1 MRYNIYKF
9 FICDE
14 DKGMFKLFRNLKPM
28 AWMVAIII
36 VLVTGQAV
44 AELYLPEKMSEII
57 DDGIYIDYEPLYEH
71 LEMEKPSSLSSVDSE
86 KTLKGY
92 DEDTIPVFEMVEGF
106 STFDLAQAIQEEEG
120 GDVKIDFVFRDIPV
134 KDSQQLFDDVMTP
147 FLEGLKPYQEWAF
160 EWRDANEPE
169 SKWKDWEPDFWGSY
183 YTDDDRKQIAEVVN
197 TLLVFDVGNNYEASK
212 TNSSSIKI
220 NGNHDITINS
230 LLNQD
235 PRVDEDAME
244 NESNRRI
251 LTACISRMKHSQ
263 YGNLMPIPVD
273 KNGNRLATDEFGRAL
288 EQNKL
293 VYVYS
298 DADGEQVETE
308 KESYTGRADPM
319 PDYEVI
325 ICNNVL
331 GYAYKYEGAK
341 WVKTYRGIT
350 DQDAQELASDYNAS
364 ILIEALVTQNKHY
377 NKFTEEQKKTIIDDI
392 KLICDWYVEANDH
405 LLLSNLLSFQ
415 NKKPERI
422 IKELSTYYEMETIV
436 VDGVERPNVKTP
448 LKDKSNFGSKWKQ
461 FWIRL
466 GNYLT
471 LSATGTSMEDF
482 ENDFKYDVAHPELN
496 LTTKFSIATVEFK
509 TYKDMMLPDGIT
521 TQTDDLGFIL
531 ERGGIMLL
539 LTIAACG
546 CAILASL
553 LSAKL
558 ASEFSAIIRSKVFG
572 KVETF
577 SLIEFDRYSTSSL
590 ITRST
595 NDVNQIQQVFLL
607 ILRTGLIAPIT
618 LIGGFIMSVEKSF
631 KMTAV
636 LFYDIPIL
644 VIASVMAAKVVYPL
658 FQTIQKKVDKL
669 TLITREGLTGIRVVR
684 AFNKQ
689 ETENE
694 RFSEVNDSLTKTAI
708 AVNRWCAVLAP
719 LIAVVMNC
727 SMVGV
732 VWRASVQIAGNA
744 DMDVGDMMAVIQY
757 MTQIMMA
764 LVMLATVFVM
774 FPRATASALRIN
786 EILATEPQLKDP
798 ETPNGNYNSVGSVKF
813 ENVNFKYS
821 EEAENNI
828 LSNINFHAE
837 KGKVTAIVGGTGS
850 GKSSVINLIP
860 RFYDT
865 TEGRILVDGVDVREI
880 PQEELRLKIGF
891 VPQRSVLFSGTI
903 RENLCY
909 GKADATDEECWEA
922 LRIAQSD
929 TFVREKEGQLDARV
943 EQGGGN
949 FSGGQKQRLA
959 IARAIIRKPEVLI
972 FDDSFSALDFRTDK
986 NLRQALKSITSES
999 ATIIVAQRIGTIMD
1013 ADNIIVL
1020 DGGNIVG
1027 QGTHEYLV
1035 RNCDVY
1041 RDIALSQ
1048 MSEEELGL

>member
-1 MRYNIYKF
+1 
-9 FICDE
+9 
-14 DKGMFKLFRNLKPM
+14 MFKLFRNLKPM
-28 AWMVAIII
+28 AWMVAVIII
-36 VLVTGQAV
+36 LVTGQAV

-92 DEDTIPVFEMVEGF
+92 DEDTIPVFEMVDGF
-106 STFDLAQAIQEEEG
+106 STFDLAKAIEEEDG
-120 GDVKIDFVFRDIPV
+120 NKTTIDEFVFRDIPV
-134 KDSQQLFDDVMTP
+134 KDSKQLFEDVLTP
-147 FLEGLKPYQEWAF
+147 FLEGLERYQLDAF
-160 EWRDANEPE
+160 QWRDKYVPE
-169 SKWKDWEPDFWGSY
+169 SQHENWTPDFWGSY
-183 YTDDDRKQIAEVVN
+183 YTAQDRAAIAEVIN
-197 TLLVFDVGNNYEASK
+197 ALIIFDVGNNYAAS
-212 TNSSSIKI
+212 NSNPSSIKI
-220 NGNHDITINS
+220 DGGDDDITVNN

-235 PRVDEDAME
+235 PRVEEDAMS

-251 LTACISRMKHSQ
+251 LTACISCMKHSE
-263 YGNLMPIPVD
+263 YGNLMPIPID
-273 KNGNRLATDEFGRAL
+273 KNGNRVATDAYGRAL
-288 EQNKL
+288 EKDKL

-298 DADGEQVETE
+298 DADGDQVESA
-308 KESYTGRADPM
+308 KKSYTGRPDPM

-331 GYAYKYEGAK
+331 GYAYKYVGDK
-341 WVKTYRGIT
+341 WIDTYRGIT
-350 DQDAQELASDYNAS
+350 DEKAQELASEYNAN
-364 ILIEALVTQNKHY
+364 ILIDALINTNKHRGE
-377 NKFTEEQKKTIIDDI
+377 FTQKQLSKLTSDI
-392 KLICDWYVEANDH
+392 KRMCDRYTEDDDLI
-405 LLLSNLLSFQ
+405 LLADLLKLED
-415 NKKPERI
+415 KKPARI
-422 IKELSTYYEMETIV
+422 IKEVSKYYVSYENDEGLI
-436 VDGVERPNVKTP
+436 ESQTP
-448 LKDKSNFGSKWKQ
+448 LKDKATFGAKFRQ
-461 FWIRL
+461 FWTKV

-471 LSATGTSMEDF
+471 LSATGNRKQAF
-482 ENDFKYDVAHPELN
+482 EEGELES
-496 LTTKFSIATVEFK
+496 FSISLVEFK
-509 TYKDMMLPDGIT
+509 TYKEMMLPDGKT
-521 TQTDDLGFIL
+521 SQVDDLTFIL
-531 ERGGIMLL
+531 KRGGMMLL
-539 LTIAACG
+539 LTFAACA
-546 CAILASL
+546 CAISAAF
-553 LSAKL
+553 LSSKL
-558 ASEFSAIIRSKVFG
+558 ASEFSAIIRSKVFN

-618 LIGGFIMSVEKSF
+618 LIGGIIMSIDKSF
-631 KMTAV
+631 RMTAV
-636 LFYDIPIL
+636 IFYDIPIL

-658 FQTIQKKVDKL
+658 FQAIQKKVDKL

-689 ETENE
+689 ETENQ
-694 RFSEVNDSLTKTAI
+694 RFGEVNKDLTKAAI

-732 VWRASVQIAGNA
+732 VWRASYEIAYTG
-744 DMDVGDMMAVIQY
+744 DVDVGDMMAVIQY

-786 EILATEPQLKDP
+786 EVLATEPELKDP
-798 ETPNGNYNSVGSVKF
+798 EAPNGNYTSVGSVKF

-821 EEAENNI
+821 AEAENYI
-828 LSNINFHAE
+828 LSNIDFHAE

-860 RFYDT
+860 RFYDC

-880 PQEELRLKIGF
+880 PQDELRLKIGF

-903 RENLCY
+903 RENLFY
-909 GKADATDEECWEA
+909 GKEDATDEECWEA

-986 NLRQALKSITSES
+986 NLRKALKSITSES

-1020 DGGNIVG
+1020 DAGKIVG
-1027 QGTHEYLV
+1027 QGKHEYLIH
-1035 RNCDVY
+1035 NCDVY

>member
-1 MRYNIYKF
+1 
-9 FICDE
+9 
-14 DKGMFKLFRNLKPM
+14 MFKLFRNLKPM
-28 AWMVAIII
+28 AWMVALII

-106 STFDLAQAIQEEEG
+106 STFDLAKAIEEEDG
-120 GDVKIDFVFRDIPV
+120 NTSIDFVFRDIPV

-147 FLEGLKPYQEWAF
+147 FLEGLEPYQKKAF
-160 EWRDANEPE
+160 DWRNENVPE
-169 SKWKDWEPDFWGSY
+169 SEWEDWSPDFRASY
-183 YTDDDRKQIAEVVN
+183 YDDTDRARIAEVIN
-197 TLLVFDVGNNYEASK
+197 ALLVFDVQNNYQASD
-212 TNSSSIKI
+212 TNPSSIKI
-220 NGNHDITINS
+220 SGGDDDITVNS

-235 PRVDEDAME
+235 PSVEEDAME

-251 LTACISRMKHSQ
+251 LTACISKMKHSK

-273 KNGNRLATDEFGRAL
+273 KNGNRLATDEFGQAL
-288 EQNKL
+288 EQDKL

-298 DADGEQVETE
+298 DADGEQVASA

-341 WVKTYRGIT
+341 WVDTYRGIT
-350 DQDAQELASDYNAS
+350 DDDAQKLASDYNAA
-364 ILIEALVTQNKHY
+364 ILIDALITSNKY
-377 NKFTEEQKKTIIDDI
+377 YGEFSEEQIASITDDI
-392 KLICDWYVEANDH
+392 ERMCSWYTEADDH
-405 LLLSNLLSFQ
+405 ILLADLLNLK
-415 NKKPERI
+415 NKKPQRI
-422 IKELSTYYEMETIV
+422 IKELANYYESEVNENGMIV
-436 VDGVERPNVKTP
+436 SKTP
-448 LKDKSNFGSKWKQ
+448 LKDNKTFGTKWKQ
-461 FWIRL
+461 FWIKV

-471 LSATGTSMEDF
+471 LSATGTDKQAF
-482 ENDFKYDVAHPELN
+482 EEGELKSFSVAL
-496 LTTKFSIATVEFK
+496 VDFK
-509 TYKDMMLPDGIT
+509 TYKDMMLPDGDT
-521 TQTDDLGFIL
+521 TQTDDMTFIL
-531 ERGGIMLL
+531 TRGGIMLL
-539 LTIAACG
+539 LTVAACA
-546 CAILASL
+546 CAIMAAF
-553 LSAKL
+553 LSSRL

-618 LIGGFIMSVEKSF
+618 LIGGFIMAADKSL
-631 KMTAV
+631 KMTSV
-636 LFYDIPIL
+636 LLYDIPIL

-658 FQTIQKKVDKL
+658 FQVIQKKVDKL

-689 ETENE
+689 ETENI
-694 RFSEVNDSLTKTAI
+694 RFNEVNQSLTKTAI

-732 VWRASVQIAGNA
+732 VWIASKQIAFNE
-744 DMDVGDMMAVIQY
+744 DIDVGDMMAVIQY

-786 EILATEPQLKDP
+786 EILATEPELKDP
-798 ETPNGNYNSVGSVKF
+798 ETPNSNYTSVGSVKF

-821 EEAENNI
+821 DEAENYI
-828 LSNINFHAE
+828 LSNINFTAE

-880 PQEELRLKIGF
+880 PQDELRLKIGF
-891 VPQRSVLFSGTI
+891 IPQRSVLFSGTI
-903 RENLCY
+903 RENLMY
-909 GKADATDEECWEA
+909 GKENATDEDCWEA
-922 LRIAQSD
+922 LEIAQSA

-959 IARAIIRKPEVLI
+959 IARAIIRKPEVLV

-986 NLRQALKSITSES
+986 NLRTALKSITADS

-1020 DGGNIVG
+1020 DAGKIVG
-1027 QGTHEYLV
+1027 QGTHEYLI

>member
-1 MRYNIYKF
+1 
-9 FICDE
+9 
-14 DKGMFKLFRNLKPM
+14 MFKLFRNLKPM
-28 AWMVAIII
+28 AWMIVVIII
-36 VLVTGQAV
+36 LVTGQAV

-120 GDVKIDFVFRDIPV
+120 GDITIDFVFRDIPV

-160 EWRDANEPE
+160 NWRDENVQED
-169 SKWKDWEPDFWGSY
+169 KWEKWEPNFWGGY
-183 YTDDDRKQIAEVVN
+183 YTDEDRAGIAEVVN
-197 TLLVFDVGNNYEASK
+197 ALLVFDVGDNYEASK
-212 TNSSSIKI
+212 TNKASIKI
-220 NGNHDITINS
+220 DGGEGDITINS

-235 PRVDEDAME
+235 PRVDEDAMA

-251 LTACISRMKHSQ
+251 LTACISRMKHSE

-273 KNGNRLATDEFGRAL
+273 KNGNRLATDRYGKAF
-288 EQNKL
+288 EQDKL

-298 DADGEQVETE
+298 NADGEQVETV
-308 KESYTGRADPM
+308 KQSYTGRADPM

-331 GYAYKYEGAK
+331 GYAYKYNGAK
-341 WVKTYRGIT
+341 WVDTYRGIT
-350 DQDAQELASDYNAS
+350 DDDAQALASEYNAN
-364 ILIEALVTQNKHY
+364 ILIEALINKNKHQ
-377 NKFTEEQKKTIIDDI
+377 FTDEQKKAVTEDI
-392 KLICDWYVEANDH
+392 ERMCKWYVEADDH
-405 LLLSNLLSFQ
+405 ILLSNLLTLR
-415 NKKPERI
+415 NKKPDRI
-422 IKELSTYYEMETIV
+422 IKEISKYYQTVKDESGAIV
-436 VDGVERPNVKTP
+436 SKTP
-448 LKDKSNFGSKWKQ
+448 LKDKETFGSQWKQ
-461 FWIRL
+461 FWIRV

-471 LSATGTSMEDF
+471 LSATGTSKQAFEDSVIRGDIT
-482 ENDFKYDVAHPELN
+482 N
-496 LTTKFSIATVEFK
+496 FSIALVEFK
-509 TYKDMMLPDGIT
+509 TYKDMMLPDGAT
-521 TQTDDLGFIL
+521 SQVDDLGFIL

-539 LTIAACG
+539 LTVAACG
-546 CAILASL
+546 CAILAAL
-553 LSAKL
+553 LSSRI

-618 LIGGFIMSVEKSF
+618 LIGGTIMSIEKSF

-636 LFYDIPIL
+636 IFYDIPIL

-694 RFSEVNDSLTKTAI
+694 RFNEVNQSLTKTAI

-732 VWRASVQIAGNA
+732 VWRASVQIANNA
-744 DMDVGDMMAVIQY
+744 DIDVGDMMAVIQY

-786 EILATEPQLKDP
+786 EILATEPELKDP
-798 ETPNGNYNSVGSVKF
+798 EKSNQNFTSVGSVEFK
-813 ENVNFKYS
+813 NVNFKYS
-821 EEAENNI
+821 AEAENNI

-860 RFYDT
+860 RFYDA
-865 TEGRILVDGVDVREI
+865 TEGSILVDGVDVREMT
-880 PQEELRLKIGF
+880 QEELRLKIGF

-903 RENLCY
+903 KENLCY
-909 GKADATDEECWEA
+909 GKEDATDADCWEA
-922 LRIAQSD
+922 LEIAQSD
-929 TFVREKEGQLDARV
+929 TFVKEKEGQLDARV

-959 IARAIIRKPEVLI
+959 IARAIIRKPEILI

-986 NLRQALKSITSES
+986 NLRQALKKITGNS

-1020 DGGNIVG
+1020 DAGKIVG

>member
-1 MRYNIYKF
+1 
-9 FICDE
+9 
-14 DKGMFKLFRNLKPM
+14 MFKLFRNLKPM
-28 AWMVAIII
+28 AWMIVVIII
-36 VLVTGQAV
+36 LVTGQAV

-120 GDVKIDFVFRDIPV
+120 GDITIDFVFRDIPV

-147 FLEGLKPYQEWAF
+147 FLEGLKPYQETAF
-160 EWRDANEPE
+160 NWRDANVQED
-169 SKWKDWEPDFWGSY
+169 KWEKWEPNFWGGY
-183 YTDDDRKQIAEVVN
+183 YTDEDRAGIAEVVN
-197 TLLVFDVGNNYEASK
+197 ALLVFDVGDNYEASK
-212 TNSSSIKI
+212 TNKASIKI
-220 NGNHDITINS
+220 EGGEDDITINS

-235 PRVDEDAME
+235 PRVDEDAMA

-251 LTACISRMKHSQ
+251 LTACISRMKHSE

-273 KNGNRLATDEFGRAL
+273 KNGNRLATDRYGKAF
-288 EQNKL
+288 EQDKL

-298 DADGEQVETE
+298 NADGEQVETV
-308 KESYTGRADPM
+308 KQSYTGRADPM

-331 GYAYKYEGAK
+331 GYAYKYNGAK
-341 WVKTYRGIT
+341 WVDTYRGIT
-350 DQDAQELASDYNAS
+350 DDDAQALASEYNAS
-364 ILIEALVTQNKHY
+364 ILIEALINKNKHQ
-377 NKFTEEQKKTIIDDI
+377 FTDEQKKAVTEDI
-392 KLICDWYVEANDH
+392 ERMCKWYVEADDH
-405 LLLSNLLSFQ
+405 ILLSNLLTLR
-415 NKKPERI
+415 NKKPDRI
-422 IKELSTYYEMETIV
+422 IKEISKYYQTVKDENGAIV
-436 VDGVERPNVKTP
+436 SKTP
-448 LKDKSNFGSKWKQ
+448 LKDKDTFGSQWKQ
-461 FWIRL
+461 FWIRV

-471 LSATGTSMEDF
+471 LSATGTSKQAFEDSVIRGDIT
-482 ENDFKYDVAHPELN
+482 N
-496 LTTKFSIATVEFK
+496 FSIALVEFK
-509 TYKDMMLPDGIT
+509 TYKDMMLPDGAT
-521 TQTDDLGFIL
+521 SQVDDLGFIL

-539 LTIAACG
+539 LTVAACG
-546 CAILASL
+546 CAILAAL
-553 LSAKL
+553 LSSRIA
-558 ASEFSAIIRSKVFG
+558 AEFSAIIRSKVFG

-618 LIGGFIMSVEKSF
+618 LIGGTIMSIEKSF

-636 LFYDIPIL
+636 IFYDIPIL

-684 AFNKQ
+684 AVNKQ

-694 RFSEVNDSLTKTAI
+694 RFNEVNQSLTKTAI

-732 VWRASVQIAGNA
+732 VWRASVQIANNA
-744 DMDVGDMMAVIQY
+744 DIDVGDMMAVIQY

-786 EILATEPQLKDP
+786 EILATEPELKDP
-798 ETPNGNYNSVGSVKF
+798 EKSNQNFTSVGSVEFK
-813 ENVNFKYS
+813 NVNFKYS
-821 EEAENNI
+821 AEAENNI

-860 RFYDT
+860 RFYDA
-865 TEGRILVDGVDVREI
+865 TEGSILVDGVDVREMT
-880 PQEELRLKIGF
+880 QEELRLKIGF

-903 RENLCY
+903 KENLCY
-909 GKADATDEECWEA
+909 GKEDATDADCWEA
-922 LRIAQSD
+922 LEIAQSD
-929 TFVREKEGQLDARV
+929 TFVKEKEGQLDARV

-959 IARAIIRKPEVLI
+959 IARAIIRKPEILI

-986 NLRQALKSITSES
+986 NLRQALKKITGNS

-1020 DGGNIVG
+1020 DAGKIVG

>member
-1 MRYNIYKF
+1 
-9 FICDE
+9 
-14 DKGMFKLFRNLKPM
+14 MFKLFRNLKPM
-28 AWMVAIII
+28 AWMVALII

-106 STFDLAQAIQEEEG
+106 STFDLAKAIEEEDG
-120 GDVKIDFVFRDIPV
+120 NTIIKFVFRDIPV

-147 FLEGLKPYQEWAF
+147 FLEGLEPYQEKAF
-160 EWRDANEPE
+160 EWRDANISEE
-169 SKWKDWEPDFWGSY
+169 NWDSWEPDFWDSY
-183 YTDDDRKQIAEVVN
+183 YTNEDRARIAEVVN
-197 TLLVFDVGNNYEASK
+197 ALLVFDTQDNYQASN
-212 TNSSSIKI
+212 TNPSSIKI
-220 NGNHDITINS
+220 TGSDDDITINS

-235 PRVDEDAME
+235 PRIEEDAME
-244 NESNRRI
+244 NESNRKI
-251 LTACISRMKHSQ
+251 LTACISKMKHSE

-273 KNGNRLATDEFGRAL
+273 ANGRRLATDEFGRAL
-288 EQNKL
+288 EQDKL
-293 VYVYS
+293 IYVYS
-298 DADGEQVETE
+298 NADGEVVEDI
-308 KESYTGRADPM
+308 KDSYTKRADPM

-331 GYAYKYEGAK
+331 GYAYKYQGEK
-341 WVKTYRGIT
+341 WVETYRGIT
-350 DQDAQELASDYNAS
+350 DDDAQKLASEYNAS
-364 ILIEALVTQNKHY
+364 ILIDALITSNKHY
-377 NKFTEEQKKTIIDDI
+377 DKFTEEQIESITDDI
-392 KLICDWYVEANDH
+392 NRMCKAYTESDDH
-405 LLLSNLLSFQ
+405 ILLANLLSLN
-415 NKKPERI
+415 NKKPQRI
-422 IKELSTYYEMETIV
+422 IKELSKYFESERNEEGLIV
-436 VDGVERPNVKTP
+436 SKTP
-448 LKDKSNFGSKWKQ
+448 LKDNATFGTKWKQ
-461 FWIRL
+461 FWIKI

-471 LSATGTSMEDF
+471 LSATGTNKQAF
-482 ENDFKYDVAHPELN
+482 EAGEL
-496 LTTKFSIATVEFK
+496 KSFSIALVEFK
-509 TYKDMMLPDGIT
+509 TYKDMMLPDGQT
-521 TQTDDLGFIL
+521 TQTDDMTFIL
-531 ERGGIMLL
+531 TRGGIMLL
-539 LTIAACG
+539 LTIAACA
-546 CAILASL
+546 CAIFAAL
-553 LSAKL
+553 LSARL
-558 ASEFSAIIRSKVFG
+558 ASEFSAIIRSKVFS

-618 LIGGFIMSVEKSF
+618 LIGGFIMAAEKSL
-631 KMTAV
+631 KMTSV
-636 LFYDIPIL
+636 LLYDIPIL

-658 FQTIQKKVDKL
+658 FQVIQKKVDKL

-689 ETENE
+689 ETENV
-694 RFSEVNDSLTKTAI
+694 RFNEVNQSLTKTAI

-732 VWRASVQIAGNA
+732 VWIASKQIAFNE
-744 DMDVGDMMAVIQY
+744 DIDVGDMMAVIQY

-786 EILATEPQLKDP
+786 EILATEPVLKDP
-798 ETPNGNYNSVGSVKF
+798 EEPNGNYTSVGSVKF

-821 EEAENNI
+821 DEAENYI
-828 LSNINFHAE
+828 LSGIDFHAE

-860 RFYDT
+860 RFYDA
-865 TEGRILVDGVDVREI
+865 TEGRVLVDGVDVRDI

-891 VPQRSVLFSGTI
+891 IPQRSVLFSGTI
-903 RENLCY
+903 RENLMY
-909 GKADATDEECWEA
+909 GKEDATDEDCWEA
-922 LRIAQSD
+922 LEIAQSA

-959 IARAIIRKPEVLI
+959 IARAIIRKPEVLV

-986 NLRQALKSITSES
+986 NLRMALKKITQNS

-1020 DGGNIVG
+1020 DAGKIVG
-1027 QGTHEYLV
+1027 QGKHEYLV

>member
-1 MRYNIYKF
+1 
-9 FICDE
+9 
-14 DKGMFKLFRNLKPM
+14 MFKLFRNLKPM
-28 AWMVAIII
+28 AWMIVVIII
-36 VLVTGQAV
+36 LVTGQAV

-106 STFDLAQAIQEEEG
+106 STFDLAAAIQEEEG
-120 GDVKIDFVFRDIPV
+120 GDITIDFVFRDIPV

-147 FLEGLKPYQEWAF
+147 FLEGLEPFQLKAF
-160 EWRDANEPE
+160 EERDKMATQYGWSQKQIDEWSP
-169 SKWKDWEPDFWGSY
+169 SFWDYY
-183 YTDDDRKQIAEVVN
+183 YTDADRAQIAEVIN
-197 TLLVFDVGNNYEASK
+197 ALLVFDIHDNYEASK
-212 TNSSSIKI
+212 TNKSSIKI
-220 NGNHDITINS
+220 EGSDDDITVNS

-235 PRVDEDAME
+235 PRVDEDAMS

-251 LTACISRMKHSQ
+251 LTACISRMKHSEH
-263 YGNLMPIPVD
+263 GNLMPIPVD
-273 KNGNRLATDEFGRAL
+273 KNGNRLATDKFGRAL
-288 EQNKL
+288 EQDKL
-293 VYVYS
+293 LYVYS
-298 DADGEQVETE
+298 DIDGEQVESV
-308 KESYTGRADPM
+308 KQSYTGRADPM

-325 ICNNVL
+325 ICNSVL
-331 GYAYKYEGAK
+331 GYAYKYVGDK
-341 WVKTYRGIT
+341 WVDTYRGIT
-350 DQDAQELASDYNAS
+350 DEDAQTLASEYNAK
-364 ILIEALVTQNKHY
+364 ILIDALITKNKHRDE
-377 NKFTEEQKKTIIDDI
+377 FTEDQVKSITDDVNRMC
-392 KLICDWYVEANDH
+392 KWYTEADDH
-405 LLLSNLLSFQ
+405 ILLANLLNLN
-415 NKKPERI
+415 NKKPARI
-422 IKELSTYYEMETIV
+422 IKELAKYYESELDAEGKIV
-436 VDGVERPNVKTP
+436 AKTP
-448 LKDKSNFGSKWKQ
+448 LKDKANFGSKWKQ
-461 FWIRL
+461 FWIRI

-471 LSATGTSMEDF
+471 LSATGTSKQDF
-482 ENDFKYDVAHPELN
+482 EESVKAGDITN
-496 LTTKFSIATVEFK
+496 FSIALVEFK
-509 TYKDMMLPDGIT
+509 TYKDMMLPDGDT
-521 TQTDDLGFIL
+521 TQTDDMAFIL
-531 ERGGIMLL
+531 KRGGIMLL
-539 LTIAACG
+539 LTVAACA
-546 CAILASL
+546 CAILAAL
-553 LSAKL
+553 LSSKL
-558 ASEFSAIIRSKVFG
+558 ASEFSSIIRSKVFG

-590 ITRST
+590 MTRST

-618 LIGGFIMSVEKSF
+618 LIGGTIMSIEKSF

-636 LFYDIPIL
+636 IFYDIPIL

-689 ETENE
+689 ETENA
-694 RFSEVNDSLTKTAI
+694 RFSEVNESLTKTAI

-732 VWRASVQIAGNA
+732 VWRASVQIANNA
-744 DMDVGDMMAVIQY
+744 DIDVGDMMAVIQY

-786 EILATEPQLKDP
+786 EVLATEPELQDP
-798 ETPNGNYNSVGSVKF
+798 ENPNKNYTSVGSVKF

-821 EEAENNI
+821 AEAENNI

-860 RFYDT
+860 RFYDV
-865 TEGRILVDGVDVREI
+865 TEGKVLVDGVDVREMT
-880 PQEELRLKIGF
+880 QEELRLKIGF

-903 RENLCY
+903 KDNLCY
-909 GKADATDEECWEA
+909 GKENATDEECWEA
-922 LRIAQSD
+922 LEIAQSD
-929 TFVREKEGQLDARV
+929 TFVREKEGQLNARV

-986 NLRQALKSITSES
+986 NLRQALKKITGNS

-1020 DGGNIVG
+1020 DGGKIVG
-1027 QGTHEYLV
+1027 QGTHEYLIH
-1035 RNCDVY
+1035 NCDVY

>member
-1 MRYNIYKF
+1 
-9 FICDE
+9 
-14 DKGMFKLFRNLKPM
+14 MFKLFRNLKPM
-28 AWMVAIII
+28 AWMIVVIII
-36 VLVTGQAV
+36 LVTGQAV

-120 GDVKIDFVFRDIPV
+120 GDITIDFVFRDIPV

-147 FLEGLKPYQEWAF
+147 FLEGLKPYQETAF
-160 EWRDANEPE
+160 NWRDATLPE
-169 SKWKDWEPDFWGSY
+169 DKWEKWEPNFWGGY
-183 YTDDDRKQIAEVVN
+183 YTDEDRAGIAEVVN
-197 TLLVFDVGNNYEASK
+197 ALLVFDVGDNYEASK
-212 TNSSSIKI
+212 TNKASIKI
-220 NGNHDITINS
+220 EGGEDDITINS

-235 PRVDEDAME
+235 PRVDEDAMA

-251 LTACISRMKHSQ
+251 LTACISRMKHSE

-273 KNGNRLATDEFGRAL
+273 KNGNRLATDRYGKAF
-288 EQNKL
+288 EQDRL

-298 DADGEQVETE
+298 NADGEQVETV
-308 KESYTGRADPM
+308 KQSYTGRADPM

-331 GYAYKYEGAK
+331 GYAYKYNGAK
-341 WVKTYRGIT
+341 WVDTYRGIT
-350 DQDAQELASDYNAS
+350 DDDAQALASEYNAS
-364 ILIEALVTQNKHY
+364 ILIEALINKNKHQ
-377 NKFTEEQKKTIIDDI
+377 FTDEQKKAVTEDI
-392 KLICDWYVEANDH
+392 ERMCKWYVEADDH
-405 LLLSNLLSFQ
+405 ILLSNLLTLR
-415 NKKPERI
+415 NKKPDRI
-422 IKELSTYYEMETIV
+422 IKEISKYYQTVKDESGAIV
-436 VDGVERPNVKTP
+436 SKTP
-448 LKDKSNFGSKWKQ
+448 LKDKETFGSQWKQ
-461 FWIRL
+461 FWIRV

-471 LSATGTSMEDF
+471 LSATGTSKQAFEDSVIRGDIT
-482 ENDFKYDVAHPELN
+482 N
-496 LTTKFSIATVEFK
+496 FSIALVEFK
-509 TYKDMMLPDGIT
+509 TYKDMMLPDGET
-521 TQTDDLGFIL
+521 SQVDDLGFIL

-539 LTIAACG
+539 LTVAACG
-546 CAILASL
+546 CAILAAL
-553 LSAKL
+553 LSSRIA
-558 ASEFSAIIRSKVFG
+558 AEFSAIIRSKVFG

-618 LIGGFIMSVEKSF
+618 LIGGTIMSIEKSF

-636 LFYDIPIL
+636 IFYDIPIL

-694 RFSEVNDSLTKTAI
+694 RFNEVNQSLTKTAI

-732 VWRASVQIAGNA
+732 VWRASVQIANNA
-744 DMDVGDMMAVIQY
+744 DIDVGDMMAVIQY

-786 EILATEPQLKDP
+786 EILATEPELKDP
-798 ETPNGNYNSVGSVKF
+798 EKSNQNFTSVGSVEFK
-813 ENVNFKYS
+813 NVNFKYS
-821 EEAENNI
+821 AEAENNI
-828 LSNINFHAE
+828 LSNINFRAE

-860 RFYDT
+860 RFYDA
-865 TEGRILVDGVDVREI
+865 TEGSILVDGVDVRDMT
-880 PQEELRLKIGF
+880 QEELRLKIGF

-903 RENLCY
+903 KENLCY
-909 GKADATDEECWEA
+909 GKEDATDADCWEA
-922 LRIAQSD
+922 LEIAQSD
-929 TFVREKEGQLDARV
+929 TFVKEKEGQLDARV

-959 IARAIIRKPEVLI
+959 IARAIIRKPEILI

-986 NLRQALKSITSES
+986 NLRQALKKITGNS

-1020 DGGNIVG
+1020 DAGKIVG

>member
-1 MRYNIYKF
+1 
-9 FICDE
+9 
-14 DKGMFKLFRNLKPM
+14 MFKLFRNLKPM
-28 AWMVAIII
+28 AWMIVVIII
-36 VLVTGQAV
+36 LVTGQAV

-120 GDVKIDFVFRDIPV
+120 GDITIDFVFRDIPV

-147 FLEGLKPYQEWAF
+147 FLEGLKPYQETAF
-160 EWRDANEPE
+160 NWRDANVQED
-169 SKWKDWEPDFWGSY
+169 KWEKWEPNFWGGY
-183 YTDDDRKQIAEVVN
+183 YTDEDRAGIAEVVN
-197 TLLVFDVGNNYEASK
+197 ALLVFDVGDNYEASK
-212 TNSSSIKI
+212 TNKASIKI
-220 NGNHDITINS
+220 DGGEDDITINS

-235 PRVDEDAME
+235 PRVDEDAMA

-251 LTACISRMKHSQ
+251 LTACISRMKHSE

-273 KNGNRLATDEFGRAL
+273 KNGNRLATDRYGKAF
-288 EQNKL
+288 EQDRL

-298 DADGEQVETE
+298 NAEGEQVETV
-308 KESYTGRADPM
+308 KQSYTGRADPM

-331 GYAYKYEGAK
+331 GYAYKYNGAK
-341 WVKTYRGIT
+341 WVDTYRGIT
-350 DQDAQELASDYNAS
+350 DDDAQALASAYNAS
-364 ILIEALVTQNKHY
+364 ILIEALINKNKHQ
-377 NKFTEEQKKTIIDDI
+377 FTDEQKKAVTEDI
-392 KLICDWYVEANDH
+392 ERMCKWYVEADDH
-405 LLLSNLLSFQ
+405 ILLSNLLTLR
-415 NKKPERI
+415 NKKPDRI
-422 IKELSTYYEMETIV
+422 IKEISKYYQTVKDENGAIV
-436 VDGVERPNVKTP
+436 SKTP
-448 LKDKSNFGSKWKQ
+448 LKDKETFGSQWKQ
-461 FWIRL
+461 FWIRV

-471 LSATGTSMEDF
+471 LSATGTSKQAFEDSVIRGDIT
-482 ENDFKYDVAHPELN
+482 N
-496 LTTKFSIATVEFK
+496 FSIALVEFK
-509 TYKDMMLPDGIT
+509 TYKDMMLPDGAT
-521 TQTDDLGFIL
+521 SQVDDLGFIL

-539 LTIAACG
+539 LTVAACG
-546 CAILASL
+546 CAILAAL
-553 LSAKL
+553 LSSRI

-618 LIGGFIMSVEKSF
+618 LIGGTIMSIEKSF

-636 LFYDIPIL
+636 IFYDIPIL

-694 RFSEVNDSLTKTAI
+694 RFNEVNQSLTKTAI

-732 VWRASVQIAGNA
+732 VWRASVQIANNA
-744 DMDVGDMMAVIQY
+744 DIDVGDMMAVIQY

-786 EILATEPQLKDP
+786 EILATEPELKDP
-798 ETPNGNYNSVGSVKF
+798 EKSNQNFTSVGSVEFK
-813 ENVNFKYS
+813 NVNFKYS
-821 EEAENNI
+821 AEAENNI

-860 RFYDT
+860 RFYDA
-865 TEGRILVDGVDVREI
+865 TEGSILVDGVDVREMT
-880 PQEELRLKIGF
+880 QEELRLKIGF

-903 RENLCY
+903 KENLCY
-909 GKADATDEECWEA
+909 GKEDATDADCWEA
-922 LRIAQSD
+922 LEIAQSD
-929 TFVREKEGQLDARV
+929 TFVKEKEGQLDARV

-959 IARAIIRKPEVLI
+959 IARAIIRKPEILI

-986 NLRQALKSITSES
+986 NLRQALKKITGNS

-1020 DGGNIVG
+1020 DAGKIVG

>member
-1 MRYNIYKF
+1 
-9 FICDE
+9 
-14 DKGMFKLFRNLKPM
+14 MFKLFRNLKPM
-28 AWMVAIII
+28 AWMIALII

-106 STFDLAQAIQEEEG
+106 STFDLAKAIEEEDG
-120 GDVKIDFVFRDIPV
+120 NTIINFVFRDIPV

-147 FLEGLKPYQEWAF
+147 FLEGLEPYQEKAF
-160 EWRDANEPE
+160 EWRDQHIQE
-169 SKWKDWEPDFWGSY
+169 SEWEDWSPDFWASY
-183 YTDDDRKQIAEVVN
+183 YDATDRAKIAEVIN
-197 TLLVFDVGNNYEASK
+197 ALLVFDVQDNYQASN
-212 TNSSSIKI
+212 TNPSSIKI
-220 NGNHDITINS
+220 TGSDDDITVNS

-235 PRVDEDAME
+235 PRVEEDAME
-244 NESNRRI
+244 NESNRMI
-251 LTACISRMKHSQ
+251 LTACISKMKHSE

-273 KNGNRLATDEFGRAL
+273 KDGNRLATDAFGRAL
-288 EQNKL
+288 EQDKL

-298 DADGEQVETE
+298 DADGEIVETA
-308 KESYTGRADPM
+308 KDSYTGRADPM

-331 GYAYKYEGAK
+331 GYAYKYQGAK
-341 WVKTYRGIT
+341 WVNTYRGIT
-350 DQDAQELASDYNAS
+350 DQDAQELASEYNAS
-364 ILIEALVTQNKHY
+364 ILIDALITSNKHY
-377 NKFTEEQKKTIIDDI
+377 DKFTDEQIKTITDDI
-392 KLICDWYVEANDH
+392 ERMCTWYIDADDQI
-405 LLLSNLLSFQ
+405 LLANLLTLN

-422 IKELSTYYEMETIV
+422 IKELSKYYESEVNENGLIV
-436 VDGVERPNVKTP
+436 SKTP
-448 LKDKSNFGSKWKQ
+448 LKDNKTFGTKWKQ
-461 FWIRL
+461 FWIKV

-471 LSATGTSMEDF
+471 LSATGTNKQAF
-482 ENDFKYDVAHPELN
+482 ENGEL
-496 LTTKFSIATVEFK
+496 KSFSIALVEFK
-509 TYKDMMLPDGIT
+509 SYKDMMLPDGQT
-521 TQTDDLGFIL
+521 TQTDDMTFIL
-531 ERGGIMLL
+531 TRGGIMLL
-539 LTIAACG
+539 LTIAACA
-546 CAILASL
+546 CAILAAL
-553 LSAKL
+553 LSSHL
-558 ASEFSAIIRSKVFG
+558 AAEFSAIIRSKVFG

-618 LIGGFIMSVEKSF
+618 LIGGFIMAAEKSL
-631 KMTAV
+631 KMTSV
-636 LFYDIPIL
+636 LLYDIPIL

-658 FQTIQKKVDKL
+658 FQVIQKKVDKL

-689 ETENE
+689 ETENV
-694 RFSEVNDSLTKTAI
+694 RFNEVNQSLTKTAI

-732 VWRASVQIAGNA
+732 VWIASKQIAFNE
-744 DMDVGDMMAVIQY
+744 DIDVGDMMAVIQY

-786 EILATEPQLKDP
+786 EILATEPELKDP
-798 ETPNGNYNSVGSVKF
+798 ETPNTNYTSVGSVKF

-821 EEAENNI
+821 DEAENYI
-828 LSNINFHAE
+828 LSNIDFHAE

-860 RFYDT
+860 RFYDA
-865 TEGRILVDGVDVREI
+865 TEGRILVDGVDVRDI
-880 PQEELRLKIGF
+880 PQDELRLKIGF
-891 VPQRSVLFSGTI
+891 IPQRSVLFSGTI
-903 RENLCY
+903 RENLMY
-909 GKADATDEECWEA
+909 GKEDATDEDCWEA
-922 LRIAQSD
+922 LAIAQSD
-929 TFVREKEGQLDARV
+929 AFVREKEGQLDARV

-959 IARAIIRKPEVLI
+959 IARAIIRKPEVLV

-986 NLRQALKSITSES
+986 NLRTALKKITSES

-1020 DGGNIVG
+1020 DAGKIVG
-1027 QGTHEYLV
+1027 QGTHEYLI

>member
-1 MRYNIYKF
+1 
-9 FICDE
+9 
-14 DKGMFKLFRNLKPM
+14 MFKLFRNLKPM
-28 AWMVAIII
+28 AWMIVVIII
-36 VLVTGQAV
+36 LVTGQAV

-120 GDVKIDFVFRDIPV
+120 GDITIDFVFRDIPV

-147 FLEGLKPYQEWAF
+147 FLEGLKPYQETAF
-160 EWRDANEPE
+160 NWRDANVQED
-169 SKWKDWEPDFWGSY
+169 KWEKWEPNFWGGY
-183 YTDDDRKQIAEVVN
+183 YTDEDRAGIAEVVN
-197 TLLVFDVGNNYEASK
+197 ALLVFDVGDNYEASK
-212 TNSSSIKI
+212 TNKASIKI
-220 NGNHDITINS
+220 DGGEDDITINS

-235 PRVDEDAME
+235 PRVDEDAMA

-251 LTACISRMKHSQ
+251 LTACISRMKHSE

-273 KNGNRLATDEFGRAL
+273 KNGNRLATDRYGKAF
-288 EQNKL
+288 EQDRL

-298 DADGEQVETE
+298 NADGEQVETV
-308 KESYTGRADPM
+308 KQSYTGRADPM

-331 GYAYKYEGAK
+331 GYAYKYNGAK
-341 WVKTYRGIT
+341 WVDTYRGIT
-350 DQDAQELASDYNAS
+350 DDDAQALASEYNAS
-364 ILIEALVTQNKHY
+364 ILIEALINKNKHQ
-377 NKFTEEQKKTIIDDI
+377 FTDEQKKAVTEDI
-392 KLICDWYVEANDH
+392 ERMCKWYVEADDH
-405 LLLSNLLSFQ
+405 ILLSNLLTLR
-415 NKKPERI
+415 NKKPDRI
-422 IKELSTYYEMETIV
+422 IKEISKYYQTVKDENGAIV
-436 VDGVERPNVKTP
+436 SKTP
-448 LKDKSNFGSKWKQ
+448 LKDKETFGSQWKQ
-461 FWIRL
+461 FWIRV

-471 LSATGTSMEDF
+471 LSATGTSKQAFEDSVIRGDIT
-482 ENDFKYDVAHPELN
+482 N
-496 LTTKFSIATVEFK
+496 FSIALVEFK
-509 TYKDMMLPDGIT
+509 TYKDMMLPDGET
-521 TQTDDLGFIL
+521 SQVDDLGFIL

-539 LTIAACG
+539 LTVAACG
-546 CAILASL
+546 CAILAAL
-553 LSAKL
+553 LSSRIA
-558 ASEFSAIIRSKVFG
+558 AEFSAIIRSKVFG

-618 LIGGFIMSVEKSF
+618 LIGGTIMSIEKSF

-636 LFYDIPIL
+636 IFYDIPIL

-694 RFSEVNDSLTKTAI
+694 RFNEVNQSLTKTAI

-732 VWRASVQIAGNA
+732 VWRASVQIANNA
-744 DMDVGDMMAVIQY
+744 DIDVGDMMAVIQY

-786 EILATEPQLKDP
+786 EILATEPELKDP
-798 ETPNGNYNSVGSVKF
+798 EKSNQNFTSVGSVEFK
-813 ENVNFKYS
+813 NVNFKYS
-821 EEAENNI
+821 AEAENNI

-860 RFYDT
+860 RFYDA
-865 TEGRILVDGVDVREI
+865 TEGSILVDGVDVREMT
-880 PQEELRLKIGF
+880 QEELRLKIGF

-903 RENLCY
+903 KENLCY
-909 GKADATDEECWEA
+909 GKEDATDADCWEA
-922 LRIAQSD
+922 LEIAQSD
-929 TFVREKEGQLDARV
+929 TFVKEKEGQLDARV

-959 IARAIIRKPEVLI
+959 IARAIIRKPEILI

-986 NLRQALKSITSES
+986 NLRQALKKITGNS

-1020 DGGNIVG
+1020 DAGKIVG

>member
-1 MRYNIYKF
+1 
-9 FICDE
+9 
-14 DKGMFKLFRNLKPM
+14 MFKLFRNLKPM
-28 AWMVAIII
+28 AWMIVVIII
-36 VLVTGQAV
+36 LVTGQAV

-120 GDVKIDFVFRDIPV
+120 GDITIDFVFRDIPV

-147 FLEGLKPYQEWAF
+147 FLEGLKPYQETAF
-160 EWRDANEPE
+160 NWRDANVQED
-169 SKWKDWEPDFWGSY
+169 KWEKWEPNFWGGY
-183 YTDDDRKQIAEVVN
+183 YTDEDRAGIAEVVN
-197 TLLVFDVGNNYEASK
+197 ALLVFDVGDNYEASK
-212 TNSSSIKI
+212 TNKASIKI
-220 NGNHDITINS
+220 DGGEDDITINS

-235 PRVDEDAME
+235 PRVDEDAMA

-251 LTACISRMKHSQ
+251 LTACISRMKHSE

-273 KNGNRLATDEFGRAL
+273 KNGNRLATDRYGKAF
-288 EQNKL
+288 EQDKL

-298 DADGEQVETE
+298 NADGEQVETV
-308 KESYTGRADPM
+308 KQSYTGRADPM

-331 GYAYKYEGAK
+331 GYAYKYNGAK
-341 WVKTYRGIT
+341 WVDTYRGIT
-350 DQDAQELASDYNAS
+350 DDDAQALASEYNAS
-364 ILIEALVTQNKHY
+364 ILIEALINKNKHQ
-377 NKFTEEQKKTIIDDI
+377 FTDEQKKAVTEDI
-392 KLICDWYVEANDH
+392 ERMCKWYVEADDH
-405 LLLSNLLSFQ
+405 ILLSNLLTLR
-415 NKKPERI
+415 NKKPDRI
-422 IKELSTYYEMETIV
+422 IKEISKYYQTVKDENGAIV
-436 VDGVERPNVKTP
+436 SKTP
-448 LKDKSNFGSKWKQ
+448 LKDKETFGSQWKQ
-461 FWIRL
+461 FWIRV

-471 LSATGTSMEDF
+471 LSATGTSKQAFEDSVIRGDIT
-482 ENDFKYDVAHPELN
+482 N
-496 LTTKFSIATVEFK
+496 FSIALVEFK
-509 TYKDMMLPDGIT
+509 TYKDMMLPDGET
-521 TQTDDLGFIL
+521 SQVDDLGFIL

-539 LTIAACG
+539 LTVAACG
-546 CAILASL
+546 CAILAAL
-553 LSAKL
+553 LSSRIA
-558 ASEFSAIIRSKVFG
+558 AEFSAIIRSKVFG

-618 LIGGFIMSVEKSF
+618 LIGGTIMSIEKSF

-636 LFYDIPIL
+636 IFYDIPIL

-694 RFSEVNDSLTKTAI
+694 RFNEVNQSLTKTAI

-732 VWRASVQIAGNA
+732 VWRASVQIANNA
-744 DMDVGDMMAVIQY
+744 DIDVGDMMAVIQY

-786 EILATEPQLKDP
+786 EILATEPELKDP
-798 ETPNGNYNSVGSVKF
+798 EKSNQNFTSVGSVEFK
-813 ENVNFKYS
+813 NVNFKYS
-821 EEAENNI
+821 AEAENNI

-860 RFYDT
+860 RFYDA
-865 TEGRILVDGVDVREI
+865 TEGSILVDGVDVREMT
-880 PQEELRLKIGF
+880 QEELRLKIGF

-903 RENLCY
+903 KENLCY
-909 GKADATDEECWEA
+909 GKEDATDADCWEA
-922 LRIAQSD
+922 LEIAQSD
-929 TFVREKEGQLDARV
+929 TFVKEKEGQLDARV

-959 IARAIIRKPEVLI
+959 IARAIIRKPEILI

-986 NLRQALKSITSES
+986 NLRQALKKITGNS

-1020 DGGNIVG
+1020 DAGKIVG

>member
-1 MRYNIYKF
+1 
-9 FICDE
+9 
-14 DKGMFKLFRNLKPM
+14 MFKLFRNLKPM
-28 AWMVAIII
+28 AWMIVVIII
-36 VLVTGQAV
+36 LVTGQAV

-120 GDVKIDFVFRDIPV
+120 GDITIDFVFRDIPV

-147 FLEGLKPYQEWAF
+147 FLEGLKPYQEIAF
-160 EWRDANEPE
+160 NWRNENVQE
-169 SKWKDWEPDFWGSY
+169 DKWEKWEPNFWGGY
-183 YTDDDRKQIAEVVN
+183 YTDEHRAGIAEVVN
-197 TLLVFDVGNNYEASK
+197 ALLVFDVGDNYEASK
-212 TNSSSIKI
+212 TNKASIKI
-220 NGNHDITINS
+220 DGGEDDITINS

-235 PRVDEDAME
+235 PSVDEDAMA

-251 LTACISRMKHSQ
+251 LTACISRMKHSE

-273 KNGNRLATDEFGRAL
+273 KNGNRLATDKYGKAF
-288 EQNKL
+288 EQDKL

-298 DADGEQVETE
+298 NADGEQVETV
-308 KESYTGRADPM
+308 KQSYTGRADPM

-331 GYAYKYEGAK
+331 GYAYKYNGAK
-341 WVKTYRGIT
+341 WVDTYRGIT
-350 DQDAQELASDYNAS
+350 DDDAQALASEYNAN
-364 ILIEALVTQNKHY
+364 ILIEALINKNKHQ
-377 NKFTEEQKKTIIDDI
+377 FTDEQKKAVTEDI
-392 KLICDWYVEANDH
+392 ERMCKWYVEADDH
-405 LLLSNLLSFQ
+405 ILLSNLLTLR
-415 NKKPERI
+415 NKKPDRI
-422 IKELSTYYEMETIV
+422 IKEISKYYQTVKDESGAIV
-436 VDGVERPNVKTP
+436 SKTP
-448 LKDKSNFGSKWKQ
+448 LKDKDTFGSQWKQ
-461 FWIRL
+461 FWIRV

-471 LSATGTSMEDF
+471 LSATGTSKQAFEDSVIRGDIT
-482 ENDFKYDVAHPELN
+482 N
-496 LTTKFSIATVEFK
+496 FSIALVEFK
-509 TYKDMMLPDGIT
+509 TYKDMMLPDGET
-521 TQTDDLGFIL
+521 SQVDDLRFIL

-539 LTIAACG
+539 LTVAACG
-546 CAILASL
+546 CAILAAL
-553 LSAKL
+553 LSSRIA
-558 ASEFSAIIRSKVFG
+558 AEFSAIIRSKVFG

-618 LIGGFIMSVEKSF
+618 LIGGTIMSIEKSF

-636 LFYDIPIL
+636 IFYDIPIL

-694 RFSEVNDSLTKTAI
+694 RFNEVNQSLTKTAI

-732 VWRASVQIAGNA
+732 VWRASVQIANNA
-744 DMDVGDMMAVIQY
+744 DIDVGDMMAVIQY

-786 EILATEPQLKDP
+786 EILATEPELKDP
-798 ETPNGNYNSVGSVKF
+798 EKSNQNFTSVGSVEFK
-813 ENVNFKYS
+813 NVNFKYS
-821 EEAENNI
+821 AEAENNI

-860 RFYDT
+860 RFYDA
-865 TEGRILVDGVDVREI
+865 TEGSILVDGVDVREMT
-880 PQEELRLKIGF
+880 QEELRLKIGF

-903 RENLCY
+903 KENLCY
-909 GKADATDEECWEA
+909 GKEDATDADCWEA
-922 LRIAQSD
+922 LEIAQSD
-929 TFVREKEGQLDARV
+929 TFVKEKEGQLDARV

-959 IARAIIRKPEVLI
+959 IARAIIRKPEILI

-986 NLRQALKSITSES
+986 NLRQALKKITGNS

-1020 DGGNIVG
+1020 DAGKIVG

>member
-1 MRYNIYKF
+1 
-9 FICDE
+9 
-14 DKGMFKLFRNLKPM
+14 MFKLFRNLKPM
-28 AWMVAIII
+28 AWMIVVIII
-36 VLVTGQAV
+36 LVTGQAV

-120 GDVKIDFVFRDIPV
+120 GDITIDFVFRDIPV

-147 FLEGLKPYQEWAF
+147 FLEGLKPYQETAF
-160 EWRDANEPE
+160 NWRDANVQED
-169 SKWKDWEPDFWGSY
+169 KWEKWEPNFWGGY
-183 YTDDDRKQIAEVVN
+183 YTDEDRAGIAEVVN
-197 TLLVFDVGNNYEASK
+197 ALLVFDVGDNYEASK
-212 TNSSSIKI
+212 TNKASIKI
-220 NGNHDITINS
+220 DGGEDDITINS

-235 PRVDEDAME
+235 PRVDEDAMA

-251 LTACISRMKHSQ
+251 LTACISRMKHSE

-273 KNGNRLATDEFGRAL
+273 KNGNRLATDRYGKAF
-288 EQNKL
+288 EQDRL

-298 DADGEQVETE
+298 NADGEQVETV
-308 KESYTGRADPM
+308 KQSYTGRADPM

-331 GYAYKYEGAK
+331 GYAYKYNGAK
-341 WVKTYRGIT
+341 WVDTYRGIT
-350 DQDAQELASDYNAS
+350 DDDAQALASEYNAS
-364 ILIEALVTQNKHY
+364 ILIEALINKNKHQ
-377 NKFTEEQKKTIIDDI
+377 FTDEQKKAVTEDI
-392 KLICDWYVEANDH
+392 ERMCKWYVEADDH
-405 LLLSNLLSFQ
+405 ILLSNLLTLR
-415 NKKPERI
+415 NKKPDRI
-422 IKELSTYYEMETIV
+422 IKEISKYYQTVKDESGAIV
-436 VDGVERPNVKTP
+436 SKTP
-448 LKDKSNFGSKWKQ
+448 LKDKETFGSQWKQ
-461 FWIRL
+461 FWIRV

-471 LSATGTSMEDF
+471 LSATGTSKQAFEDSVIRGDIT
-482 ENDFKYDVAHPELN
+482 N
-496 LTTKFSIATVEFK
+496 FSIALVEFK
-509 TYKDMMLPDGIT
+509 TYKDMMLPDGET
-521 TQTDDLGFIL
+521 SQVDDLGFIL

-539 LTIAACG
+539 LTVAACG
-546 CAILASL
+546 CAILAAL
-553 LSAKL
+553 LSSRI

-618 LIGGFIMSVEKSF
+618 LIGGTIMSIEKSF

-636 LFYDIPIL
+636 IFYDIPIL

-694 RFSEVNDSLTKTAI
+694 RFNEVNQSLTKTAI

-732 VWRASVQIAGNA
+732 VWRASVQIANNA
-744 DMDVGDMMAVIQY
+744 DIDVGDMMAVIQY

-786 EILATEPQLKDP
+786 EILATEPELKDP
-798 ETPNGNYNSVGSVKF
+798 EKSNQNFTSVGSVEFK
-813 ENVNFKYS
+813 NVNFKYS
-821 EEAENNI
+821 AEAENNI

-860 RFYDT
+860 RFYDA
-865 TEGRILVDGVDVREI
+865 TEGSILVDGVDVREMT
-880 PQEELRLKIGF
+880 QEELRLKIGF

-903 RENLCY
+903 KENLCY
-909 GKADATDEECWEA
+909 GKEDATDADCWEA
-922 LRIAQSD
+922 LEIAQSD
-929 TFVREKEGQLDARV
+929 TFVKEKEGQLDARV

-959 IARAIIRKPEVLI
+959 IARAIIRKPEILI

-986 NLRQALKSITSES
+986 NLRQALKKITGNS

-1020 DGGNIVG
+1020 DAGKIVG

>member
-1 MRYNIYKF
+1 
-9 FICDE
+9 
-14 DKGMFKLFRNLKPM
+14 MFKLFRNLKPM
-28 AWMVAIII
+28 AWMIALII

-106 STFDLAQAIQEEEG
+106 STFDLAKAIEEEDG
-120 GDVKIDFVFRDIPV
+120 NTIIKFVFRDIPV

-147 FLEGLKPYQEWAF
+147 FLEGLEPYQEKAF
-160 EWRDANEPE
+160 EWRDANISEV
-169 SKWKDWEPDFWGSY
+169 KWDSWEPDFWDSY
-183 YTDDDRKQIAEVVN
+183 YTNEDRARIAEVVN
-197 TLLVFDVGNNYEASK
+197 ALLVFDTQDNYQASN
-212 TNSSSIKI
+212 TNPSSIKI
-220 NGNHDITINS
+220 TGSDDDITINS

-235 PRVDEDAME
+235 PRIEEDAME
-244 NESNRRI
+244 NESNRKI
-251 LTACISRMKHSQ
+251 LTACISKMKHSE

-273 KNGNRLATDEFGRAL
+273 ANGRRLATDEFGRAL
-288 EQNKL
+288 EQDKL
-293 VYVYS
+293 IYVYS
-298 DADGEQVETE
+298 NADGDVVEDI
-308 KESYTGRADPM
+308 KDSYTKRADPM

-331 GYAYKYEGAK
+331 GYAYKYQGEK
-341 WVKTYRGIT
+341 WVETYRGIT
-350 DQDAQELASDYNAS
+350 DDDAQKLASEYNAS
-364 ILIEALVTQNKHY
+364 ILIDALITSNKHY
-377 NKFTEEQKKTIIDDI
+377 DKFTEEQIESITDDI
-392 KLICDWYVEANDH
+392 NRMCKAYTESDDH
-405 LLLSNLLSFQ
+405 ILLANLLSLN
-415 NKKPERI
+415 NKKPQRI
-422 IKELSTYYEMETIV
+422 IKELSKYFESERNEEGLIV
-436 VDGVERPNVKTP
+436 SKTP
-448 LKDKSNFGSKWKQ
+448 LKDNATFGTKWKQ
-461 FWIRL
+461 FWIKI

-471 LSATGTSMEDF
+471 LSATGTNKQAF
-482 ENDFKYDVAHPELN
+482 EAGEL
-496 LTTKFSIATVEFK
+496 KSFSIALVEFK
-509 TYKDMMLPDGIT
+509 TYKDMMLPDGQT
-521 TQTDDLGFIL
+521 TQTDDMTFIL
-531 ERGGIMLL
+531 TRGGIMLL
-539 LTIAACG
+539 LTIAACA
-546 CAILASL
+546 CAIFAAL
-553 LSAKL
+553 LSARL
-558 ASEFSAIIRSKVFG
+558 ASEFSAIIRSKVFS

-618 LIGGFIMSVEKSF
+618 LIGGFIMAAEKSL
-631 KMTAV
+631 KMTSV
-636 LFYDIPIL
+636 LLYDIPIL

-658 FQTIQKKVDKL
+658 FQVIQKKVDKL

-689 ETENE
+689 ETENV
-694 RFSEVNDSLTKTAI
+694 RFNEVNQSLTKTAI

-732 VWRASVQIAGNA
+732 VWIASKQIAFNE
-744 DMDVGDMMAVIQY
+744 DIDVGDMMAVIQY

-786 EILATEPQLKDP
+786 EILATEPVLKDP
-798 ETPNGNYNSVGSVKF
+798 EEPNGNYTSVGSVKF

-821 EEAENNI
+821 DEAENYI
-828 LSNINFHAE
+828 LSGIDFHAE

-860 RFYDT
+860 RFYDA
-865 TEGRILVDGVDVREI
+865 TEGRVLVDGVDVRDI

-891 VPQRSVLFSGTI
+891 IPQRSVLFSGTI
-903 RENLCY
+903 RENLMY
-909 GKADATDEECWEA
+909 GKEDATDEDCWEA
-922 LRIAQSD
+922 LEIAQSA

-959 IARAIIRKPEVLI
+959 IARAIIRKPEVLV

-986 NLRQALKSITSES
+986 NLRMALKKITQNS

-1020 DGGNIVG
+1020 DAGKIVG
-1027 QGTHEYLV
+1027 QGKHEYLV